1 MVETNP
7 SSDIAPGSVTL
18 HGTIIDSGGNID
30 EYGFIYWGT
39 GTAPEQR
46 VTVARAT
53 YTGAFNKTITYL
65 EPGIYY
71 FKAYAQNTKGL
82 AEGEVHS
89 FTIAEKAIK
98 VILGGNTM
106 EFEVLPFLDQGRTM
120 VPLRTIFEALGA
132 GVQWDGGSRTITAVK
147 DSREIKLVIDGA
159 AYINGATVNLDVPA
173 KIISDRTVVP
183 LRFVSEALGCTV
195 AWDEYSKTV
204 TITR

>member
-1 MVETNP
+1 M
-7 SSDIAPGSVTL
+7 

-53 YTGAFNKTITYL
+53 FTGAFNKTITYL

-71 FKAYAQNTKGL
+71 YKAYAQNTKGL

-89 FTIAEKAIK
+89 FTIAEKAVK
-98 VILGGNTM
+98 VILDGKIM
-106 EFEVLPFLDQGRTM
+106 EFDVLPFLDQGRTM
-120 VPLRTIFEALGA
+120 VPLRAIFEALGA
-132 GVQWDGGSRTITAVK
+132 GVQWNAESRTVTAVK
-147 DSREIKLVIDGA
+147 DSREIKLEIDGA
-159 AYINGATVNLDVPA
+159 ACINGAVVNLDIPA
-173 KIISDRTVVP
+173 KIINERTVVP

-195 AWDEYSKTV
+195 AWDEHSKTV

>member
-7 SSDIAPGSVTL
+7 ATDVAPGSVSL
-18 HGTIIDSGGNID
+18 NGNVIDSGGKID
-30 EYGFIYWGT
+30 EYGFIYWGA
-39 GTAPEQR
+39 GTAQQQT

-53 YTGAFNKTITYL
+53 HTGFFNKTINYL
-65 EPGIYY
+65 EPGTYY
-71 FKAYAQNTKGL
+71 YKAYAQNTKGL

-89 FTIAEKAIK
+89 FTIADRAIN
-98 VILGGNTM
+98 VILDGKTM

-120 VPLRTIFEALGA
+120 VPLRAIFEALGA
-132 GVQWDGGSRTITAVK
+132 GVQWDGESRTVTAVK

-159 AYINGATVNLDVPA
+159 AYINGAVVNLDVPA
-173 KIISDRTVVP
+173 KIINERTVVP

-195 AWDEYSKTV
+195 TWDENNKTV